1 MAEGLMNHFM
11 GDRYRAFSAGTE
23 QTSVNPFAVEAM
35 KGIGIDIT
43 HHRSKSVEEFR
54 GENFDVVVTVCD
66 SARESCP
73 FFPGKKVLHR
83 SFTDPSK
90 AEGSDQ
96 AILQRFVTVRDEIR
110 AWMQQEFERREQ

>member
-23 QTSVNPFAVEAM
+23 KTIVNPFAVEAM
-35 KGIGIDIT
+35 KDIDIDIT

-54 GENFDVVVTVCD
+54 GENFDIIVTVCD

-73 FFPGKKVLHR
+73 FFPGKKVLHKG
-83 SFTDPSK
+83 FTDPSK
-90 AEGSDQ
+90 TEGTDYE
-96 AILQRFVTVRDEIR
+96 ILQSFITVRDEIR
-110 AWMQQEFERREQ
+110 AWMEQEFR